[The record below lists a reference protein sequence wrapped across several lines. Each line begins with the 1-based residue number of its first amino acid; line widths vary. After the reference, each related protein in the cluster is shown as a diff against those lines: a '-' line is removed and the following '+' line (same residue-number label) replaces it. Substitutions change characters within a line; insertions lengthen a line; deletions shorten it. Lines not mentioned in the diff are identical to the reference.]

1 MNLEDD
7 TQKVQRVLLDEA
19 LTKGIQQNE
28 QQCKIWTDY
37 KKGHQKVAETLQ
49 IFQKDLY
56 VNCMV
61 PIGKRALMKGKLI
74 HTNEILACL
83 GDGYFAKYSASG
95 AAALCERRIQRA
107 DEMLKK
113 LSTERD
119 LYETKMMVIENNV
132 FEDYVGR
139 EIVEHWNE
147 DQIVEWKKK
156 HREREREYHQK
167 LAKVRQE
174 EKKKIETEEDLFNRL
189 DQLEIEEELAEFNR
203 LKDEKYELLNEDE
216 LEEGECYYE
225 SENSSDSEEEEEE
238 EEGEEEEGGGGGGGG
253 KEREEGKEKEDSK
266 EDNKEAAG
274 INQLKVEIHKVK
286 KLVSFAEPEDLLKKE
301 KENLIKEKEKS
312 SKNVVDS
319 EEDVLR
325 IEFNHS
331 KNKLVTKSDG
341 NSIETPADIYRLF
354 SKPKS
359 ILKRSPNDLNP
370 EQAPIEYS
378 TDEEEEEEEE
388 KEDDDNDD
396 EDAVK
401 PSAYETVV
409 KDIKEKNTVEVIKE
423 VLEKKQESR
432 DTRPISKFKKDR
444 QLRL

>member
-1 MNLEDD
+1 MNSEDD
-7 TQKVQRVLLDEA
+7 TQKVQRSLLDEA

-28 QQCKIWTDY
+28 KQCKIWTDY
-37 KKGHQKVAETLQ
+37 KKGHQNVAETLQ

-56 VNCMV
+56 MNCMV

-83 GDGYFAKYSASG
+83 GDGYFVKYSASG

-113 LSTERD
+113 LSAERD
-119 LYETKMMVIENNV
+119 LYETKMMMIKNNV

-174 EKKKIETEEDLFNRL
+174 KNKKIETEDLFNRL
-189 DQLEIEEELAEFNR
+189 DQLEIEEELADEFNR
-203 LKDEKYELLNEDE
+203 LEDEKYELFNEDE

-225 SENSSDSEEEEEE
+225 SENSSESEEEEEKEKEKEKDENE
-238 EEGEEEEGGGGGGGG
+238 ERG
-253 KEREEGKEKEDSK
+253 KGKEKKEEKGDSK
-266 EDNKEAAG
+266 EDYKEVPG
-274 INQLKVEIHKVK
+274 ITQLKVETHKVK

-312 SKNVVDS
+312 SKKVMNS
-319 EEDVLR
+319 EEDILR

-331 KNKLVTKSDG
+331 ENKLVTKSDG

-378 TDEEEEEEEE
+378 TEEG
-388 KEDDDNDD
+388 EDDDEN
-396 EDAVK
+396 AVK
-401 PSAYETVV
+401 PSTYETVV

-423 VLEKKQESR
+423 VLEKKEESK
-432 DTRPISKFKKDR
+432 DTRPISKFKRDR